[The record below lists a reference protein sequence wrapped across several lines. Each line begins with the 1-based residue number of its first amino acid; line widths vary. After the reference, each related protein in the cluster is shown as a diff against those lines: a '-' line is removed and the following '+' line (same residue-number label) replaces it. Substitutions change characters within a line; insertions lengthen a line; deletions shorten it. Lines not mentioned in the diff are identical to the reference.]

1 MLTIRTSK
9 CNTIIK
15 KPSSALFL
23 WLHNSKG
30 WFVGKPEVMASCR
43 DTKIIYE
50 DAGPKLTARHQAQLR
65 PVPWQSRCTCALLT
79 RCWKPQ
85 AQTLRAE

>member
-1 MLTIRTSK
+1 VTANPEVIPGRLYPAHSGRMV
-9 CNTIIK
+9 
-15 KPSSALFL
+15 A
-23 WLHNSKG
+23 
-30 WFVGKPEVMASCR
+30 KPEVMASCR

>member
-1 MLTIRTSK
+1 MRTIRTSK

-30 WFVGKPEVMASCR
+30 WFVGNTSVMR
-43 DTKIIYE
+43 
-50 DAGPKLTARHQAQLR
+50 LR
-65 PVPWQSRCTCALLT
+65 EGLPVIRPSDWRKQD
-79 RCWKPQ
+79 
-85 AQTLRAE
+85 LRFV

>member
-1 MLTIRTSK
+1 MRTIRTSK

-30 WFVGKPEVMASCR
+30 WFVGKPEAITRGSLPDVLFSMCERKASM
-43 DTKIIYE
+43 
-50 DAGPKLTARHQAQLR
+50 G
-65 PVPWQSRCTCALLT
+65 
-79 RCWKPQ
+79 
-85 AQTLRAE
+85 

>member
-9 CNTIIK
+9 CNTIVK

-30 WFVGKPEVMASCR
+30 WFVV
-43 DTKIIYE
+43 DTGSYYE
-50 DAGPKLTARHQAQLR
+50 MGSKKLSDSAKSGHDKGTIKR
-65 PVPWQSRCTCALLT
+65 
-79 RCWKPQ
+79 
-85 AQTLRAE
+85 